1 MLEILCVEL
10 LKKLHIF
17 HLIIVSGYTAELTQS
32 HVRGIGFVAGSIL
45 VVCVVCVVLG
55 AVKNREYNRGTQVQK
70 V

>member
-1 MLEILCVEL
+1 
-10 LKKLHIF
+10 
-17 HLIIVSGYTAELTQS
+17 LIIVSGYTAELTQS
-32 HVRGIGFVAGSIL
+32 QVRGIGFVAGSIL